1 MPIMGV
7 WIDKIRSFIFDTV
20 EEMRKCNWPT
30 REQLFE
36 STILVIVALIIT
48 TAYLAGVDQILF
60 RIIRFLTTF

>member
-1 MPIMGV
+1 MGV
-7 WIDKIRSFIFDTV
+7 WIDKIRSFIVDTV

-30 REQLFE
+30 RDQLFE

>member
-1 MPIMGV
+1 MGV
-7 WIDKIRSFIFDTV
+7 WIDKIRSVIFDTV

-30 REQLFE
+30 RDQIFE